1 MPFPNSWPP
10 IASLNISSKKHLNSE
25 EPIMSLSVLDISGW
39 VFYILA
45 LRSKR
50 YLCYEI
56 SPRFHA
62 LFL

>member
-1 MPFPNSWPP
+1 MPFPSTWPLV
-10 IASLNISSKKHLNSE
+10 ASLNISSKKHLNSE
-25 EPIMSLSVLDISGW
+25 EPIMSLSVADISGW

-45 LRSKR
+45 LKSKH

-56 SPRFHA
+56 SPGFHA